1 VKYNFRALTPQS
13 VKRQLRCASLRFDIS
28 QQAEHIVSVKC
39 SLAHMS
45 LPHPHWQLEVEF
57 KWREGSSP
65 VLELANHGN
74 RLNAC
79 ERIFDYCDPG
89 PQPDPI
95 SMDNRVLSRK
105 VPWSP
110 KDFYEHVHVPDPHSS
125 LADEPLKN
133 PDLTCQLYPFQ
144 ARAVRWLLSRE
155 KAQQGM
161 NGQISQ
167 LLPAQS
173 LPISFK
179 RCEDD
184 SGIITYRS
192 RLLLQVFSKI
202 ENIPEQFNGGILCE
216 EMGLGKTVEL
226 ISLISLHKFLEEATK
241 VVDEFSG
248 NEVTTCKATLIITP
262 PAILEQWMQE
272 LERHAP
278 SLKVMHY
285 KGIKQV
291 AEDQAERTLKKL
303 VKQDVVLT
311 TYNVLSAE
319 MHHAVG
325 QPERSRRR
333 EQQYIIQK
341 SPLVMLKFWRVCLD
355 EAQMVESGVSN
366 AAIVARLIPRVSAW
380 AVTGTPVRKDI
391 KDLHGLLVFLRLFPF
406 SDADVWQR
414 MTTGPASNPEYLQ
427 QLFGQIAMRHSKNA
441 VRDDF
446 SIPPQRRLVITVPFT
461 AIEES
466 NYNQLHLEMCEE
478 CDLNS
483 EGEPTNPYWNPDSS
497 DTTRKMAAWLTR
509 LRQTCLHAEIGAQNR
524 RALGRGHGPLRTVDE
539 VLEVLIEQNETA
551 LHVEDRA
558 SILSMVMQGHL
569 LSFGAETQQALELYL
584 GGLRR
589 ASESVEAYRRQVL
602 DQQMK
607 LELAGGPGLK
617 TEPDSMLEEDFENDT
632 DERRVRLRQYQQR
645 LRSALE
651 VQHVCAFFT
660 GTAYFQTKDKLAD
673 GTEQSNE
680 FRELEEKEV
689 ECYDLAKAV
698 RKQLL
703 KDTTKKTRDLLVRLA
718 AHRKRSIVNVPSV
731 DSGLAMGGI
740 ESRKVVDG
748 IETLCDI
755 LNEQVTKINGW
766 RTKFS
771 DLLLQKLVDEDEGVE
786 LTGEEYESSTKQQ
799 DEQYVYHEALR
810 AAIADRHC
818 LITGQIN
825 FLVDG
830 EMKYA
835 LKLAKDGAPREPDSE
850 EPINR
855 GPAPELFQQILEERT
870 LFLERKS
877 IMSDISATR

>member
-1 VKYNFRALTPQS
+1 M
-13 VKRQLRCASLRFDIS
+13 
-28 QQAEHIVSVKC
+28 VSAKC
-39 SLAHMS
+39 SLAHIS
-45 LPHPHWQLEVEF
+45 LPQSQWQLEIEF

-74 RLNAC
+74 RLKAC
-79 ERIFDYCDPG
+79 EQIFDYCDPG
-89 PQPDPI
+89 PQLDHT
-95 SMDNRVLSRK
+95 SLDNRTVSRN
-105 VPWSP
+105 VSWSP
-110 KDFYEHVHVPDPHSS
+110 KDFYEHVHVPDSHSS
-125 LADEPLKN
+125 LADEPLQN

-155 KAQQGM
+155 KVQQEM
-161 NGQISQ
+161 DGQISR
-167 LLPAQS
+167 LLPPQS

-184 SGIITYRS
+184 SGNITYRS
-192 RLLLQVFSKI
+192 RLLLQIFSSI
-202 ENIPEQFNGGILCE
+202 DNIPEQFNGGILCE

-226 ISLISLHKFLEEATK
+226 ISLVSLHKFTGEATK

-248 NEVTTCKATLIITP
+248 NEVTPCKATLIITP

-285 KGIKQV
+285 TGIKRV
-291 AEDQAERTLKKL
+291 AEGDGEKTLKKL
-303 VKQDVVLT
+303 MKQDVVLT
-311 TYNVLSAE
+311 TYSVLSAE
-319 MHHAVG
+319 VHHAVA

-333 EQQYIIQK
+333 EQQYSNQK

-366 AAIVARLIPRVSAW
+366 AAIVARLIPRVNAW
-380 AVTGTPVRKDI
+380 AVSGTPVRKNI
-391 KDLHGLLVFLRLFPF
+391 NDLHGLLIFLRLFPF
-406 SDADVWQR
+406 SDGDVWQR
-414 MTTGPASNPEYLQ
+414 MTIGPASNPEYLR

-483 EGEPTNPYWNPDSS
+483 EGEPTNPFWNPDNSE
-497 DTTRKMAAWLTR
+497 TTRKMAAWLTR

-569 LSFGAETQQALELYL
+569 LSFGAETQQALDLYL
-584 GGLRR
+584 QGLRR
-589 ASESVEAYRRQVL
+589 ASQSVDACRREVL
-602 DQQMK
+602 EQQMK
-607 LELAGGPGLK
+607 LELAGEDGLK
-617 TEPDSMLEEDFENDT
+617 IESGGRLEADSDNDA

-651 VQHVCAFFT
+651 VQHVCAFFA
-660 GTAYFQTKDKLAD
+660 GTAYFQTKDKLVN
-673 GTEQSNE
+673 GTELSSE

-698 RKQLL
+698 RKELL
-703 KDTTKKTRDLLVRLA
+703 KDTTKKTRDLLETLTA
-718 AHRKRSIVNVPSV
+718 QRKRSFVNVPSV

-740 ESRKVVDG
+740 ESRKIVDSIG
-748 IETLCDI
+748 TLSDI

-830 EMKYA
+830 EMRYA
-835 LKLAKDGAPREPDSE
+835 WKLAKDGAPREPDSE
-850 EPINR
+850 EPISR

-870 LFLERKS
+870 LFLKRK
-877 IMSDISATR
+877 